1 MVFRG
6 AKLHF
11 FFHTTIHFYQK
22 KCIFSKNMLYN
33 IFFYLF
39 NWKKSSNFAAVKN
52 DFFVKTTIWG
62 DSRHPIC
69 SLLKVLFACPFA
81 FRKQKNLQIQQYF
94 NAAMVYLYPNAAR
107 CEVWG
112 NPHLVALCHTL
123 DYTPYIYYIVAPTN
137 KGINIIISL
146 VFWTLIF
153 LARSCCA
160 CTLFSQAEHV
170 VRTYFCVRW
179 TYDERAMTVRWT
191 YDDCTMTVRWLYDGR
206 SMNSE

>member
-11 FFHTTIHFYQK
+11 FFHTTIQFCQK
-22 KCIFSKNMLYN
+22 KFIFPKNMLYN

-39 NWKKSSNFAAVKN
+39 NWKKSSNFAAVK
-52 DFFVKTTIWG
+52 KTF
-62 DSRHPIC
+62 
-69 SLLKVLFACPFA
+69 SLKRRFEVIRGIPFALCWKLFLLVPLLFAN
-81 FRKQKNLQIQQYF
+81 QKISKFSNIF

-123 DYTPYIYYIVAPTN
+123 YYTPYIYYIVAPTN

-170 VRTYFCVRW
+170 VRTCFC
-179 TYDERAMTVRWT
+179 VRWT
-191 YDDCTMTVRWLYDGR
+191 YDDCTMVVRWILSNTTKR
-206 SMNSE
+206 SLALRAAI